1 MLINSPNNNDAKISP
16 NMEEND
22 NTNTDLI
29 IPNLFILIRKKY
41 NDVPKPT
48 APSTTIW
55 GSCVILIVNGIW
67 NTNTAKKEVYYLQ

>member
-29 IPNLFILIRKKY
+29 IPNLFILLEKSIMMY
-41 NDVPKPT
+41 QNQQHQVQQ
-48 APSTTIW
+48 SE
-55 GSCVILIVNGIW
+55 
-67 NTNTAKKEVYYLQ
+67 EVVLY